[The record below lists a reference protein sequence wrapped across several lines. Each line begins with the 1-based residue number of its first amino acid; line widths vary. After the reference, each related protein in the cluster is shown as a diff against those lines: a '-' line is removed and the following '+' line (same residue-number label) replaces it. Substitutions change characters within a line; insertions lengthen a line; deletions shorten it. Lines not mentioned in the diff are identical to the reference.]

1 MNKLANA
8 RSDET
13 FHEEKTEQVT
23 LQEIVRCFS
32 AYLDEVYSLNP
43 KKDYFLREKQS
54 FQLQFPASL
63 QDFIAAKRNIPHR
76 HFVYTGA
83 APYRA
88 AQGEIQ
94 KTPRWQPRGHDTQF
108 FRPLVQEEEVSSRG
122 AYSSAA
128 CVSTPSCLGSLLST
142 DSILSERKLTRM
154 RNSSL
159 FRCVA
164 LLAAIAL
171 AVPVFAK
178 PFSKNINLAQTAKL
192 GKAEL
197 QAGEYRL
204 LIDGNKATVQKGGK
218 VVAESE
224 GRWEDRSAKSSYDS
238 LLITE
243 NGQVKEVR
251 FSGQSRVFVF
261 SE

>member
-1 MNKLANA
+1 MK
-8 RSDET
+8 
-13 FHEEKTEQVT
+13 
-23 LQEIVRCFS
+23 
-32 AYLDEVYSLNP
+32 
-43 KKDYFLREKQS
+43 
-54 FQLQFPASL
+54 
-63 QDFIAAKRNIPHR
+63 
-76 HFVYTGA
+76 
-83 APYRA
+83 
-88 AQGEIQ
+88 
-94 KTPRWQPRGHDTQF
+94 
-108 FRPLVQEEEVSSRG
+108 
-122 AYSSAA
+122 
-128 CVSTPSCLGSLLST
+128 
-142 DSILSERKLTRM
+142 
-154 RNSSL
+154 NSSL
-159 FRCVA
+159 FRCMA

-224 GRWEDRSAKSSYDS
+224 GRWEDRSDKSSYDS
-238 LLITE
+238 LLISE

>member
-1 MNKLANA
+1 MK
-8 RSDET
+8 
-13 FHEEKTEQVT
+13 
-23 LQEIVRCFS
+23 
-32 AYLDEVYSLNP
+32 
-43 KKDYFLREKQS
+43 
-54 FQLQFPASL
+54 
-63 QDFIAAKRNIPHR
+63 
-76 HFVYTGA
+76 
-83 APYRA
+83 
-88 AQGEIQ
+88 
-94 KTPRWQPRGHDTQF
+94 
-108 FRPLVQEEEVSSRG
+108 
-122 AYSSAA
+122 
-128 CVSTPSCLGSLLST
+128 
-142 DSILSERKLTRM
+142 
-154 RNSSL
+154 NSSF

-171 AVPVFAK
+171 AVPAFAK

-224 GRWEDRSAKSSYDS
+224 GRWEDRSDKSSYDS
-238 LLITE
+238 LLISE